1 MSPAGTV
8 AKYYDEYIS
17 VCVCLSVREDISGTA
32 RAFFYHFLCTL
43 PLAVARSFFG
53 VVAISYVL
61 PVFVMTCFSYN
72 GPYSGMNFATKDRF
86 RKFRQESISDY

>member
-32 RAFFYHFLCTL
+32 RAFFTIFC
-43 PLAVARSFFG
+43 ARCPWQW
-53 VVAISYVL
+53 L
-61 PVFVMTCFSYN
+61 
-72 GPYSGMNFATKDRF
+72 GPTSALLL
-86 RKFRQESISDY
+86 